1 MSHGEPTTEGT
12 NMDDHGETGT
22 ESPGT
27 EVTSM
32 MLMRMLMEQ
41 QRLAREQQAAQQ
53 EVLLVVRLVE
63 QQREEM
69 ARYREEMRSVRTREE
84 AAAARRGR
92 NSRNRLFRSLARK
105 MTSRTSSPHSRESPN
120 SKTGPRKCGLPNL
133 QAS

>member
-53 EVLLVVRLVE
+53 EVLVRLVE
-63 QQREEM
+63 QQWEEGPGTG
-69 ARYREEMRSVRTREE
+69 RRCRVSGRMRRRL
-84 AAAARRGR
+84 RRG
-92 NSRNRLFRSLARK
+92 
-105 MTSRTSSPHSRESPN
+105 
-120 SKTGPRKCGLPNL
+120 
-133 QAS
+133 

>member
-32 MLMRMLMEQ
+32 MLMQMLMEQ

-53 EVLLVVRLVE
+53 EVLVRLVE
-63 QQREEM
+63 QQWEEGPGTG
-69 ARYREEMRSVRTREE
+69 RRCRVSGRMRRRL
-84 AAAARRGR
+84 RRG
-92 NSRNRLFRSLARK
+92 
-105 MTSRTSSPHSRESPN
+105 
-120 SKTGPRKCGLPNL
+120 
-133 QAS
+133 

>member
-1 MSHGEPTTEGT
+1 MSHEEPTTEGT
-12 NMDDHGETGT
+12 NMDDHGEIGT
-22 ESPGT
+22 EGPGT
-27 EVTSM
+27 EATSM
-32 MLMRMLMEQ
+32 MLMQMLMEQ
-41 QRLAREQQAAQQ
+41 QRLAREQQATQQ
-53 EVLLVVRLVE
+53 EVLVRLVE